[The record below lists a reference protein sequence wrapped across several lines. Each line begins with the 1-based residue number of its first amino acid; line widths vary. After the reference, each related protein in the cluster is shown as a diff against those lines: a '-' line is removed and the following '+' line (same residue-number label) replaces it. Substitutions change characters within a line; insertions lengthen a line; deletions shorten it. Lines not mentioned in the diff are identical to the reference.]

1 MEAHKDIVIP
11 PAPKATRGFC
21 SSVDVSDTF
30 VLSFNGNSV
39 VVRPHNAPHQSLIL
53 NHVSDVMAARLSHD
67 GQLLASIDSRGTL
80 VISELIPDRIIEVY
94 QYHGVFPNAK
104 YIDWSADKKKICVVG
119 EGKNKFAKVI
129 SIDTGIEVG

>member
-1 MEAHKDIVIP
+1 MESHKDIVIP
-11 PAPKATRGFC
+11 PATKATRGFC

-53 NHVSDVMAARLSHD
+53 NHVSDVMAARFSHD